1 MKGMKKILTNKTLSL
16 LTLFTC
22 FFVMPKAH
30 SKVAPSRSHTVP
42 DAVRDS
48 DESDLTSADSVE
60 SEAPAARKEILRD
73 DSHTVLDLYAGMGEN
88 SLNEASALT
97 LDELKKNVRD
107 LKINIDD
114 TKGEVTL
121 FGDIPLVCKDNFSIE
136 AVRPFSETNVYVGF
150 RVSDRTGLGRA
161 CLARFR
167 GKTCEAAGG
176 CVAFENLIEE
186 DSRLFQ
192 TRFRLSPSELK
203 RHVVTVQTR
212 TSVKSRNLLA
222 WADYGQVNTIRFK
235 SKPSDDERNS
245 SSSRLASSKGHFTKD
260 EYHNDYANTFLG
272 NRNRKSSR
280 HCSENVVEQFIVQQ
294 PTAPMM
300 MSQPMMPQPM
310 MPQQMMPPM
319 MAQRPPMFMPQMMPQ
334 PMMQPLMQPQMI
346 RPFPQMRPQPF
357 MGFRPPMPQV
367 MPPMMHPMMAQRP
380 PMVMPPFMNGGCAGG
395 CVGGFRPGVIPPNP
409 YQTLPALRY
418 PQLNYPRNNLQVS
431 FNANFGV

>member
-1 MKGMKKILTNKTLSL
+1 MKKIFTHKTLSL

-30 SKVAPSRSHTVP
+30 SKVSRSHKVP

-48 DESDLTSADSVE
+48 DESDLESADSVE
-60 SEAPAARKEILRD
+60 TEAPAARKEILRD
-73 DSHTVLDLYAGMGEN
+73 ESHTVLDLYRGMGEN

-97 LDELKKNVRD
+97 LEELKKDVRD

-114 TKGEVTL
+114 AKGEVTL
-121 FGDIPLVCKDNFSIE
+121 LGEIPLSCRYNFSVE

-167 GKTCEAAGG
+167 GKTCETIGG

-186 DSRLFQ
+186 DSQLFQ

-212 TSVKSRNLLA
+212 TPVKSRNLLA
-222 WADYGQVNTIRFK
+222 WADYGQVNTLRFK
-235 SKPSDDERNS
+235 SKQTDDERNS

-260 EYHNDYANTFLG
+260 EFHNDYANTFLG

-280 HCSENVVEQFIVQQ
+280 NCSENVVEQFVVVQQ
-294 PTAPMM
+294 PAAPM
-300 MSQPMMPQPM
+300 M
-310 MPQQMMPPM
+310 MPQQMMPQQRFVQPMMPQPM

-334 PMMQPLMQPQMI
+334 PMMQPQMI
-346 RPFPQMRPQPF
+346 RPFPQMLPQAP

-367 MPPMMHPMMAQRP
+367 MPPMMQPVMAQRP

-418 PQLNYPRNNLQVS
+418 PQLNYPKNNLQVS

>member
-97 LDELKKNVRD
+97 LEELKKDVRD

-114 TKGEVTL
+114 AKGEVTL
-121 FGDIPLVCKDNFSIE
+121 LGEIPLSCRYNFSVE

-167 GKTCEAAGG
+167 GKTCDAIGG

-186 DSRLFQ
+186 DSQLFQ

-212 TSVKSRNLLA
+212 TPVKSRNLLA
-222 WADYGQVNTIRFK
+222 WADYGQVNTVRFK

-245 SSSRLASSKGHFTKD
+245 SSSRLASSRGHFTKD
-260 EYHNDYANTFLG
+260 EDRNEYANTFLG

-280 HCSENVVEQFIVQQ
+280 NCSENVVEQFVVVQQ

-300 MSQPMMPQPM
+300 M
-310 MPQQMMPPM
+310 PQQMMQQPM
-319 MAQRPPMFMPQMMPQ
+319 MAQRPPLFMPQMMP
-334 PMMQPLMQPQMI
+334 QPQMI
-346 RPFPQMRPQPF
+346 RPFPQMLPQAP

-367 MPPMMHPMMAQRP
+367 MPPMMPPMMAQRP

-395 CVGGFRPGVIPPNP
+395 CIGGFRPGGIPSNP

-418 PQLNYPRNNLQVS
+418 PQLNYPKNNLQVS

>member
-1 MKGMKKILTNKTLSL
+1 MKKIFTHKTLSL

-30 SKVAPSRSHTVP
+30 SKVSRSHKVP

-48 DESDLTSADSVE
+48 DESDLESADSVE
-60 SEAPAARKEILRD
+60 TEAPAARKEILRD
-73 DSHTVLDLYAGMGEN
+73 ESHTVLDLYAGMGEN

-97 LDELKKNVRD
+97 LEELKKDVRD

-114 TKGEVTL
+114 AKGEVTL
-121 FGDIPLVCKDNFSIE
+121 LGEIPLSCRYNFSVE

-167 GKTCEAAGG
+167 GKTCEAIGG

-186 DSRLFQ
+186 DSQLFQ
-192 TRFRLSPSELK
+192 TRFHLSPSELK

-222 WADYGQVNTIRFK
+222 WADYGQVNTLRFK
-235 SKPSDDERNS
+235 SKQTNDERNS

-260 EYHNDYANTFLG
+260 EFHNDYANTFLG

-280 HCSENVVEQFIVQQ
+280 NCSDNVVEQFVVVQQ

-300 MSQPMMPQPM
+300 M
-310 MPQQMMPPM
+310 PQQMMQQPM

-334 PMMQPLMQPQMI
+334 PMMQQPMMQPQMI
-346 RPFPQMRPQPF
+346 RPFPQMLPQAP

-367 MPPMMHPMMAQRP
+367 MPPMMQPIMAQRP

-418 PQLNYPRNNLQVS
+418 PQLNYPKNNLQVS

>member
-1 MKGMKKILTNKTLSL
+1 MKKILTNKTLSL

-97 LDELKKNVRD
+97 LEELKKDVRD

-114 TKGEVTL
+114 AKGEVTL
-121 FGDIPLVCKDNFSIE
+121 LGEIPLSCRYNFSVE

-167 GKTCEAAGG
+167 GKTCDAIGG

-186 DSRLFQ
+186 DSQLFQ

-212 TSVKSRNLLA
+212 TPVKSRNLLA
-222 WADYGQVNTIRFK
+222 WADYGQVNTVRFK

-245 SSSRLASSKGHFTKD
+245 SSSRLASFKGHFTKD
-260 EYHNDYANTFLG
+260 EDHNDYANTFLG

-280 HCSENVVEQFIVQQ
+280 NCSENVVEQFVVVQQ

-300 MSQPMMPQPM
+300 M
-310 MPQQMMPPM
+310 PQQMMQQPM
-319 MAQRPPMFMPQMMPQ
+319 MAQRPPLFMPQMMP
-334 PMMQPLMQPQMI
+334 QPQMI
-346 RPFPQMRPQPF
+346 RPFPQMLPQAP

-367 MPPMMHPMMAQRP
+367 MPPMMPPMMAQRP

-395 CVGGFRPGVIPPNP
+395 CIGGFRPGGIPSNP

-418 PQLNYPRNNLQVS
+418 PQLNYPKNNLQVS